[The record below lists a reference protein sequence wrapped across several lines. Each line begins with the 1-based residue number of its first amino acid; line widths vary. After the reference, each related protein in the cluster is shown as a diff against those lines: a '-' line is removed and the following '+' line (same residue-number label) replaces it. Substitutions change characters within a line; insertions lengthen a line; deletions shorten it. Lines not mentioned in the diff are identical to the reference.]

1 MKTEV
6 SIKKNVD
13 KGKYVTEKQNNNYR
27 HILIKLQK
35 LYGSFSTPNALRV
48 HHFPSIRQQ
57 KFKPPTAFGTIRVG
71 MYVTV
76 LDYCACHLILIRY
89 IC

>member
-13 KGKYVTEKQNNNYR
+13 KGKYVAEKQNNNYR

-57 KFKPPTAFGTIRVG
+57 NFTPYRFWNNKGWHVWYP
-71 MYVTV
+71 
-76 LDYCACHLILIRY
+76 IL
-89 IC
+89 

>member
-35 LYGSFSTPNALRV
+35 LYGSFSTPNALTQSAP
-48 HHFPSIRQQ
+48 FSICSST
-57 KFKPPTAFGTIRVG
+57 KIYPPTAFGTIRVG
-71 MYVTV
+71 MYE
-76 LDYCACHLILIRY
+76 
-89 IC
+89 